1 MDRNL
6 RCQALCGAKVAPAR
20 WLRLGA
26 APRSRSAV
34 PGGRSHPSWLW
45 KWQFL
50 GPPKNKH
57 HQQITNPWS
66 GWWLS
71 LPLWKMMDFV
81 SWDDDIPNIWK
92 NQPVIHVLF
101 FLFAMCKHQWLEGEG
116 HHCGCS
122 KIPGSNYFQ
131 AHGLALWK
139 SENCL
144 SAFFTYG
151 HLPFLGWLHPPR
163 LRILRIYEPHP
174 SFDCCEF
181 THELGHQLAS
191 LATEELQTL
200 DWFKG
205 TMQ

>member
-1 MDRNL
+1 
-6 RCQALCGAKVAPAR
+6 
-20 WLRLGA
+20 
-26 APRSRSAV
+26 
-34 PGGRSHPSWLW
+34 
-45 KWQFL
+45 
-50 GPPKNKH
+50 
-57 HQQITNPWS
+57 
-66 GWWLS
+66 
-71 LPLWKMMDFV
+71 MMDFV